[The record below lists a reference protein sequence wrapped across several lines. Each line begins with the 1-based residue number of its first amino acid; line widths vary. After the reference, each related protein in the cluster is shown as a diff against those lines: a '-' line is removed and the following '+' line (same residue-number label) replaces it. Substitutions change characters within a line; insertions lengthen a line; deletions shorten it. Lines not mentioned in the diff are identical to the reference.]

1 MLSSRAKN
9 VHVHVFIFL
18 LEIYVL
24 WREFRNIYGE
34 SVPLL
39 CTILQLTFFL
49 QHLKPLLVIKGT
61 NFTTV
66 LYCHQ
71 FGSRDVI
78 GHVTKRSAEGGFL

>member
-1 MLSSRAKN
+1 MERVQFHCCALFCN
-9 VHVHVFIFL
+9 
-18 LEIYVL
+18 
-24 WREFRNIYGE
+24 
-34 SVPLL
+34 
-39 CTILQLTFFL
+39 LTFFL